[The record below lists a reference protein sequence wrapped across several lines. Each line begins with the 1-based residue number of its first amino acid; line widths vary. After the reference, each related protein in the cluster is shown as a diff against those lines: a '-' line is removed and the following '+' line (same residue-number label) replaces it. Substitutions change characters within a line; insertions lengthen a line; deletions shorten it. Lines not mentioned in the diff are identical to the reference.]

1 MTEQDFTQFKTWL
14 DLAVKAAIGI
24 VISIVGMDYR
34 SVKNSLKELEES
46 KYRTTM
52 EVQIIQAELGHI
64 KSQLER
70 LDKKLDK
77 VLDK

>member
-1 MTEQDFTQFKTWL
+1 LTEQDLTQFKTWL
-14 DLAVKAAIGI
+14 DLAVKAAIGV

-52 EVQIIQAELGHI
+52 EVQIIQAELTHI

-70 LDKKLDK
+70 LDKKIDK

>member
-1 MTEQDFTQFKTWL
+1 
-14 DLAVKAAIGI
+14 VKAVIGI

-46 KYRTTM
+46 KYRVTM
-52 EVQIIQAELGHI
+52 EVQIIQAELTHI
-64 KSQLER
+64 KNQIDR
-70 LDKKLDK
+70 MDKKLDK

>member
-1 MTEQDFTQFKTWL
+1 MTEQDLTQFKTWL
-14 DLAVKAAIGI
+14 DLAVKAAIGV